1 MLHRKERTLVHN
13 AESVLKLKA
22 TERMML
28 TTDEEAS
35 TCTVCKA
42 FCRFSRIVCKVHPT
56 LIYCLQHINKRE
68 WFALNCGC
76 HKKHYEI
83 QVTFPL
89 DCLHRL
95 QLQLSKQTHW
105 SNVLG
110 NYTRGRTPLNLDEYK
125 TALRMA
131 TQKNDPISF
140 ELQNFV
146 QECEQ
151 WVKESNEVISRNQSK
166 NAGILKLKDR
176 VEQLLQQSQWLPFE
190 TDCTAK
196 LIAFYKGLQ
205 P

>member
-1 MLHRKERTLVHN
+1 MLHRKERSLVHN
-13 AESVLKLKA
+13 AESILKLKA
-22 TERMML
+22 IERMML
-28 TTDEEAS
+28 TTDEETS

-42 FCRFSRIVCKVHPT
+42 FCRFSRIICKVHST
-56 LIYCLQHINKRE
+56 LVYCLRHINKGE
-68 WFALNCGC
+68 LFVLNCGC

-95 QLQLSKQTHW
+95 QLQLSKLTHW
-105 SNVLG
+105 NNVLG
-110 NYTRGRTPLNLDEYK
+110 SYTPGSTHLNLDEYR

-131 TQKNDPISF
+131 TQKDDPISF

-146 QECEQ
+146 DECEQ
-151 WVKESNEVISRNQSK
+151 WEKESKEVISRNQSK
-166 NAGILKLKDR
+166 NAGNLMLKVR

-190 TDCTAK
+190 TDWTAK
-196 LIAFYKGLQ
+196 LVAFYKGLQ